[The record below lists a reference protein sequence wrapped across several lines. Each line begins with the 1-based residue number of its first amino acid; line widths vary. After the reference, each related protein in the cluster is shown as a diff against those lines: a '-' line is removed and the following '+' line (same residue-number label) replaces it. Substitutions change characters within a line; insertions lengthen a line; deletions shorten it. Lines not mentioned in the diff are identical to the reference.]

1 MKITLY
7 GRSET
12 ACEQARSWLDAGLP
26 SIRVAVNLSSRQ
38 FARWDLSEVVSRA
51 LDRTGLPPDILE
63 LEVTESLL
71 MEDTERSEA
80 KLALIKSERGVRVP
94 IDDFGTGHS
103 SLAYLKRFP
112 LDVLKIDG
120 SFVRD
125 LTEKED
131 DATIVP
137 AIIGLAHNPGLK
149 VIAEGVE
156 TAAQLDYLRRQNCD
170 EAQGYYFGRPVSAE
184 KFADLMRENE
194 ISTDGIAQ

>member
-1 MKITLY
+1 M
-7 GRSET
+7 
-12 ACEQARSWLDAGLP
+12 
-26 SIRVAVNLSSRQ
+26 
-38 FARWDLSEVVSRA
+38 
-51 LDRTGLPPDILE
+51 
-63 LEVTESLL
+63 
-71 MEDTERSEA
+71 
-80 KLALIKSERGVRVP
+80 RVP

-137 AIIGLAHNPGLK
+137 AIIGLAHNLGLK

-194 ISTDGIAQ
+194 ISTDSIAQ

>member
-51 LDRTGLPPDILE
+51 LDRTGLPADTLE

-80 KLALIKSERGVRVP
+80 KLTLISPSGAC
-94 IDDFGTGHS
+94 G
-103 SLAYLKRFP
+103 SL
-112 LDVLKIDG
+112 
-120 SFVRD
+120 
-125 LTEKED
+125 
-131 DATIVP
+131 
-137 AIIGLAHNPGLK
+137 
-149 VIAEGVE
+149 
-156 TAAQLDYLRRQNCD
+156 
-170 EAQGYYFGRPVSAE
+170 
-184 KFADLMRENE
+184 
-194 ISTDGIAQ
+194 